1 MKDSLLKLK
10 NRITFIFIVLN
21 LFFPFNGFALEV
33 GDKLEVL
40 YKFVKRGESM
50 VGMEKRIFE
59 ILDYDKKTDSFQLEQ
74 KTIDYIGNSRTY
86 EWWVANGRLPN
97 KEEIEN
103 LLRNCEELGWKK
115 EQLEIMNSTSGKKEY
130 REVCVTNKKLYV
142 SPSFLF
148 KDRLEVDHIFKYY
161 YGHFPILGLGKIT
174 LESKYWQ
181 EKTVWFIKNL

>member
-59 ILDYDKKTDSFQLEQ
+59 ILDYDKKTDSFQNKQ
-74 KTIDYIGNSRTY
+74 KTIDYIGNPRT
-86 EWWVANGRLPN
+86 
-97 KEEIEN
+97 
-103 LLRNCEELGWKK
+103 
-115 EQLEIMNSTSGKKEY
+115 
-130 REVCVTNKKLYV
+130 
-142 SPSFLF
+142 
-148 KDRLEVDHIFKYY
+148 
-161 YGHFPILGLGKIT
+161 
-174 LESKYWQ
+174 
-181 EKTVWFIKNL
+181 